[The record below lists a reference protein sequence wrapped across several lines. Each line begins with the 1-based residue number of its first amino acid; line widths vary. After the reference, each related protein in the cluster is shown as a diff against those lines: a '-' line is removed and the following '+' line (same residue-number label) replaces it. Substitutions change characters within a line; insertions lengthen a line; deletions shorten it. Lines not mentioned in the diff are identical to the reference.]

1 MYVLNLSNESQQL
14 AKIKTPKL
22 LKTPNKGVTNLS
34 GWNKWKPLIP
44 GMSN

>member
-1 MYVLNLSNESQQL
+1 MYALNLSNESQQL

-22 LKTPNKGVTNLS
+22 LKTPNKEVTNRS
-34 GWNKWKPLIP
+34 GWNKWKPPIP

>member
-22 LKTPNKGVTNLS
+22 PKTLHKGVTNLS
-34 GWNKWKPLIP
+34 G
-44 GMSN
+44 